1 MREGQSEES
10 PHWANEPI
18 LAGREAATLLA
29 KRPVRDLDSEDKSL
43 QKVDGLVE
51 IPYISE
57 ENTNDHLEIRVSAK
71 DEG

>member
-1 MREGQSEES
+1 M
-10 PHWANEPI
+10 
-18 LAGREAATLLA
+18 LA
-29 KRPVRDLDSEDKSL
+29 KRPVRHLDSEGKSL

-57 ENTNDHLEIRVSAK
+57 ENTNDHPEIRVSVK

>member
-1 MREGQSEES
+1 M
-10 PHWANEPI
+10 
-18 LAGREAATLLA
+18 AGRAAATLLA
-29 KRPVRDLDSEDKSL
+29 KRPVRHLDSEGKSL

-57 ENTNDHLEIRVSAK
+57 ENADEDPKIRVSVK

>member
-1 MREGQSEES
+1 M
-10 PHWANEPI
+10 
-18 LAGREAATLLA
+18 AGREAATLLA
-29 KRPVRDLDSEDKSL
+29 KRPVRHLDSEGKSL

-57 ENTNDHLEIRVSAK
+57 ENTNDHPEIRVSVK